1 MQFGLDKYFGLS
13 GQALTIHSRRAEIIA
28 GNLANADT
36 PNFKARDVDFK
47 AALQQAKMAVPQSSL
62 QTTHANHIATGGSQA
77 SSADALL
84 GELKYRVPNQPSLD
98 GNTVDPLMEK
108 SAFMENALLYQTN
121 LSFLSGKIKSL
132 MAAIKVE

>member
-1 MQFGLDKYFGLS
+1 MQFGLDKYFGLNE
-13 GQALTIHSRRAEIIA
+13 QALKIHSRRAELIA

-47 AALQQAKMAVPQSSL
+47 AALQQAKMELPQSNL
-62 QTTHANHIATGGSQA
+62 HTTHANHIATGGSQA

-84 GELKYRVPNQPSLD
+84 GELKYRIPSQPSID

-108 SAFMENALLYQTN
+108 SAFMENAVLYQTN
-121 LSFLSGKIKSL
+121 MRFLSGKIKSL
-132 MAAIKVE
+132 MSAIKVE